1 MDDGDTDEDGDV
13 DRVGVMEMVEQREDW
28 REGCFLKVGMRRA
41 LNCGGKGLVVVV
53 FLECCSSVVVSVLG
67 RRRGAMDRTIGA
79 VFLGRGR
86 ARNWFAGDARL
97 VGVEVGVEMGC
108 ERSVERM
115 LNGFGTVTRRCR
127 LAVVGDG
134 CL

>member
-41 LNCGGKGLVVVV
+41 LNRVGKGLVVVV
-53 FLECCSSVVVSVLG
+53 FLECCSSVVVSGLGTVL

-97 VGVEVGVEMGC
+97 VGVEVGV
-108 ERSVERM
+108 M

-127 LAVVGDG
+127 LVVVGDG